1 MFAIILGWIGIA
13 ALSANYL
20 QPASQEST
28 NSAPSSVSSHRAL
41 LNRYCVTCHNERL
54 LTAGLML
61 DKLDV
66 EDVSKDAEVW
76 EKVVRKLQTGAMPP
90 AGAPRPDQADYLSLT
105 SHLESEL
112 DSAWAANPNPGRA
125 GIHRLNRAEYTNS
138 VRDLLAIDVDAKTL
152 LPTDDSSYG
161 FDNIGDVLTVSP
173 LLMER
178 YLAAAR
184 KISRMAVGNPDIQ
197 PAEISYQVPR
207 YYMQD
212 DRSSENLPFGS
223 RGGISIQ
230 HNFPLDAEYT
240 FRIRLKRSYDGSII
254 LGLLTKPHRIELSI
268 DSVTVKVL
276 TAGGADVDL
285 GPTLQ
290 PSALGDGNENDEVAP
305 PADVGLEFR
314 AHVNAGPRRI
324 GISFPREYVSKPEGI
339 LRPKGADL
347 SDDLSLGS
355 LIIGGPYNPRGPGDS
370 PSRRTIFSCRPA
382 TAQEEEP
389 CAKEILTR
397 LARRAYR
404 RPIGADDLNGLLK
417 SYKTG
422 YNRGG
427 FEAGIELALRSM
439 LVSPDF
445 LFRIEQDPE
454 GIAPNTSYALSDLE
468 IASRLSF
475 FLWSSIPDDELL
487 DLAEQG
493 KLRDPSVLSHQT
505 RRMLA
510 DHRSEALV
518 ANFASQWLYLRN
530 IEKVVPD
537 PKEFPEFDENLRE
550 AFRRETELFFGSM
563 LRENRSVLDLLS
575 ADYTFVNTRLAR
587 HYGIPNIYGSHF
599 RRVTLSD
606 HNRHGLLGQGS
617 ILTVTSYP
625 NRTSPTLRGK
635 WILENLMGSPPP
647 PPPPNIPSLQDR
659 GEDGKIVSMRQQMEK
674 HRADPACAACHARMD
689 PLGFALENF
698 DGLGKWRNSSGGANT
713 PIDSSGVLPD
723 GSRFKGPIGLRE
735 ILLRRSGGFVGVV
748 AERMFTYALGRGLE
762 YYDAPAIR
770 KLLRASAKEG
780 YLWHTLIDGI
790 VHSAPFQ
797 MRRSRP
803 L

>member
-1 MFAIILGWIGIA
+1 MSLPCGLCWF
-13 ALSANYL
+13 
-20 QPASQEST
+20 
-28 NSAPSSVSSHRAL
+28 HR
-41 LNRYCVTCHNERL
+41 
-54 LTAGLML
+54 
-61 DKLDV
+61 
-66 EDVSKDAEVW
+66 
-76 EKVVRKLQTGAMPP
+76 
-90 AGAPRPDQADYLSLT
+90 
-105 SHLESEL
+105 
-112 DSAWAANPNPGRA
+112 
-125 GIHRLNRAEYTNS
+125 
-138 VRDLLAIDVDAKTL
+138 
-152 LPTDDSSYG
+152 
-161 FDNIGDVLTVSP
+161 
-173 LLMER
+173 
-178 YLAAAR
+178 
-184 KISRMAVGNPDIQ
+184 
-197 PAEISYQVPR
+197 
-207 YYMQD
+207 
-212 DRSSENLPFGS
+212 
-223 RGGISIQ
+223 
-230 HNFPLDAEYT
+230 
-240 FRIRLKRSYDGSII
+240 
-254 LGLLTKPHRIELSI
+254 
-268 DSVTVKVL
+268 
-276 TAGGADVDL
+276 
-285 GPTLQ
+285 
-290 PSALGDGNENDEVAP
+290 
-305 PADVGLEFR
+305 
-314 AHVNAGPRRI
+314 
-324 GISFPREYVSKPEGI
+324 
-339 LRPKGADL
+339 
-347 SDDLSLGS
+347 
-355 LIIGGPYNPRGPGDS
+355 
-370 PSRRTIFSCRPA
+370 FS
-382 TAQEEEP
+382 
-389 CAKEILTR
+389 
-397 LARRAYR
+397 
-404 RPIGADDLNGLLK
+404 
-417 SYKTG
+417 
-422 YNRGG
+422 
-427 FEAGIELALRSM
+427 
-439 LVSPDF
+439 
-445 LFRIEQDPE
+445 FRIEQDPE

-647 PPPPNIPSLQDR
+647 PPPPNVPSLQDR